1 MDYILVL
8 KNGKLIEQGTYQQ
21 LLDEL
26 QEKHGYFTKLMQ
38 GMRGEVND

>member
-21 LLDEL
+21 LLAIL
-26 QEKHGYFTKLMQ
+26 QYQNVVHLLHPMQ
-38 GMRGEVND
+38 TVGSKKD